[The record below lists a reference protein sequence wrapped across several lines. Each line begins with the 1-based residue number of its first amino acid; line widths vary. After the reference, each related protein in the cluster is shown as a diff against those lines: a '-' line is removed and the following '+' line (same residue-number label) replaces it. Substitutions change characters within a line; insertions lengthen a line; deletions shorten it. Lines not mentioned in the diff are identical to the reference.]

1 MAGRQEGREE
11 GGGFAEWSL
20 MEARTFIETF
30 IDYLDA
36 FHYLE
41 TVLQSYGDWEIKE
54 SSGIQYINH
63 GWRVGISVERPISK
77 PAQAELP
84 FA

>member
-1 MAGRQEGREE
+1 
-11 GGGFAEWSL
+11 

-30 IDYLDA
+30 LDYLDA

-41 TVLQSYGDWEIKE
+41 HIISDFGDWEIKD

-63 GWRVGISVERPISK
+63 AWRVGISVERPLQRASQIEI
-77 PAQAELP
+77 PLA
-84 FA
+84 